1 MDKKHFDFIIVG
13 AGSAGCVLANRLTES
28 GKHNVL
34 LLEAGGSDLNFW
46 IQMPIG
52 YGKAFYDKR
61 INWMYLS
68 EPDAGLNG
76 QRSYWPRGKVIGG
89 SSSIN
94 AMVYIR
100 GQQKDFDEWE
110 AQGNTGWGWN
120 DVLPYFKK
128 SEQNSA
134 GGDQYRGDKGPLYV
148 SDMSHDLHPI
158 CQNFVKAGEECGYS
172 FNPDFNGATQ
182 EGVGLYQNTAK
193 GGFRMST
200 ARAYLHPARK
210 RSNLRVQKHAHA
222 TKILFEGKKA
232 IGIEYEQK
240 GKVRQAFAH
249 KEVILSAGAVNS
261 PQLLQLSGV
270 GCAKDLTAL
279 GIEIVKD
286 APAVGHHLQ
295 DHLGLDYLYRAR
307 VPTLNDQLRPLWG
320 KIRYGLQYVL
330 TRRGP
335 LSLGVNQGGGF
346 IRSRADLDHPDLQ
359 LFFSPVSYTK
369 APPGERPLM
378 NPDPFSGFL
387 LGIQPTRP
395 KSRGSITLKSAD
407 PFEHPAIQ
415 PNYFSEKEDLENMF
429 LGVKILRKIASAP
442 ALSSIIEQEISPG
455 ESVQDKEE
463 LLEDIKNRSGTVFH
477 PVSTCRM
484 GTSSK
489 QHVVTPRLSVYGLK
503 NLRVIDASIFPTL
516 TSGNT
521 NAPVI
526 MVAEKG
532 ADMILEDH
540 A

>member
-1 MDKKHFDFIIVG
+1 M
-13 AGSAGCVLANRLTES
+13 LANRLTEN
-28 GKHNVL
+28 GKYSVL
-34 LLEAGGSDLNFW
+34 LLEAGGSDLNLW

-52 YGKAFYDKR
+52 YGKAFYNKR

-68 EPDAGLNG
+68 EPEAGLNG
-76 QRSYWPRGKVIGG
+76 QRSYWPRGKVMGG

-100 GQQKDFDEWE
+100 GQQEDFDEWE
-110 AQGNTGWGWN
+110 AQGNTGWGWK

-128 SEQNSA
+128 SEQNSV
-134 GGDQYRGDKGPLYV
+134 GGNEFRGDKGPLYV
-148 SDMSHDLHPI
+148 SDMSRDLHPL
-158 CQNFVKAGEECGYS
+158 CQKFIKAGEECGYP

-182 EGVGLYQNTAK
+182 DGVGLYQNTAK
-193 GGFRMST
+193 DGFRMS
-200 ARAYLHPARK
+200 ASRAYLSPARK
-210 RSNLRVQKHAHA
+210 RSNLRVEKQAHA
-222 TKILFEGKKA
+222 TRVLFEGKKA
-232 IGIEYEQK
+232 VGIEYEQK
-240 GKVRQAFAH
+240 GKVLQAFAH
-249 KEVILSAGAVNS
+249 REVILSAGAVNS

-270 GCAKDLTAL
+270 GCAKELAAL

-286 APAVGHHLQ
+286 APAVGSHLQ
-295 DHLGLDYLYRAR
+295 DHLAIDYLYRSR
-307 VPTLNDQLRPLWG
+307 VPTLNDQLRPLFG
-320 KIRYGLQYVL
+320 KLRYGLQYVL

-335 LSLGVNQGGGF
+335 LSLGVNQAGGF
-346 IRSRADLDHPDLQ
+346 IRSRADLARPDMQ

-387 LGIQPTRP
+387 LSIQPTQP
-395 KSRGSITLKSAD
+395 KSRGRIRLKSAD

-415 PNYFSEKEDLENMF
+415 PNYFSDKGDLEDMY
-429 LGVKILRKIASAP
+429 LGARILRKIASAP
-442 ALSSIIEQEISPG
+442 AMSSIIEQEILPG
-455 ESVQDKEE
+455 GNVHDSEG
-463 LLEDIKNRSGTVFH
+463 LREDIKNRSGTVFH

-484 GTSSK
+484 GTNSK
-489 QHVVTPRLSVYGLK
+489 QDVVTPRLNVYGLK
-503 NLRVIDASIFPTL
+503 NLRVVDASIFPTL

-526 MVAEKG
+526 MAAEKG